1 MNKNKHIIVSSIV
14 AIVVVVGGFTIGNIL
29 GSDKVKKNVNTSLIS
44 ALMPNVKNFYKV
56 GETVKLNSISMRID
70 KIEITNGIKID
81 RPDEG
86 TEYLIVTVTIINKSK
101 SKISYG
107 NDFQLQDANGQI
119 NDSVV
124 TMIDSDQTFRNGDLA
139 PNGKVTGTMTFLS
152 VKGATGLSLNYNGD
166 LFGHSI
172 VHFKLN

>member
-1 MNKNKHIIVSSIV
+1 MNKHKRIIISSVV
-14 AIVVVVGGFTIGNIL
+14 AIFVVVGGFTIGKV
-29 GSDKVKKNVNTSLIS
+29 GSDKAKKGVNTGLIG
-44 ALMPNVKNFYKV
+44 ALIPNVKNFYKV
-56 GETVKLNSISMRID
+56 GETVKINSISMRID

-86 TEYLIVTVTIINKSK
+86 TEYLIVTVTIINGSK
-101 SKISYG
+101 SKIRYG
-107 NDFQLQDANGQI
+107 DDFQIQDANGQN

-124 TMIDSDQTFRNGDLA
+124 TMIDPDQTLRSGDLA
-139 PNGKVTGTMTFLS
+139 PNSKVTGTMTFLT

-166 LFGHSI
+166 LFGHSV

>member
-1 MNKNKHIIVSSIV
+1 MNKHKRIIISSVV
-14 AIVVVVGGFTIGNIL
+14 AIVVVVGSFTIDSIVRSN
-29 GSDKVKKNVNTSLIS
+29 KVKKSVNTGLIS
-44 ALMPNVKNFYKV
+44 ALIPNVKNFYKV
-56 GETVKLNSISMRID
+56 GETVKINSISMRID
-70 KIEITNGIKID
+70 KSEISNGIKID

-86 TEYLIVTVTIINKSK
+86 TEYLIVTVTIINGNK

-107 NDFQLQDANGQI
+107 DDFQIQDANGQT

-124 TMIDSDQTFRNGDLA
+124 TMIDPDQTLRNGDLA
-139 PNGKVTGTMTFLS
+139 PNGKVTGTITFLT

-166 LFGHSI
+166 LFGQSV

>member
-1 MNKNKHIIVSSIV
+1 MNKHKRIIISSIV
-14 AIVVVVGGFTIGNIL
+14 AIVVVVGGFTIGSIVK
-29 GSDKVKKNVNTSLIS
+29 SDKVKKSVNTGLIS
-44 ALMPNVKNFYKV
+44 ALIPNVKNFYKV
-56 GETVKLNSISMRID
+56 GETVKINRISMKIN

-86 TEYLIVTVTIINKSK
+86 TEYLIVTVTIINGSK

-107 NDFQLQDANGQI
+107 DDFQLQDASGQI

-124 TMIDSDQTFRNGDLA
+124 TMIDPDQTFKSGDLA
-139 PNGKVTGTMTFLS
+139 PNSKITGTMTFLI

-166 LFGHSI
+166 LFGHSV